1 MAHEYEGNM
10 INEFDEAT
18 TTEEDFADFR
28 YFTLKE
34 DFDKLVEAVHKAMDR
49 KTEYEKRM
57 GVDAL
62 VSDIGFL
69 KRLVTDHYENKV
81 EAELLLQDY
90 RDKHSKFVE
99 AARGLLDIH
108 KHHKDLTVYS
118 EQDYK
123 DIWQER
129 VEALD
134 ELVGE

>member
-1 MAHEYEGNM
+1 MAHEHEGNM
-10 INEFDEAT
+10 INEFGVAPSA
-18 TTEEDFADFR
+18 EEDFADFR

-34 DFDKLVEAVHKAMDR
+34 DFDKLVEAIHTAMDR

-62 VSDIGFL
+62 VSDICFL

-81 EAELLLQDY
+81 DAEAALQDY
-90 RDKHSKFVE
+90 RNKHAKFVE

-118 EQDYK
+118 DQDYK

-129 VEALD
+129 VKALD
-134 ELVGE
+134 ALVVG